1 MCGNFPNI
9 KVTEGNAFSLVLPLK
24 KRTYESCK
32 PIDEDIDIMS
42 LEDVVFK
49 FGGVEYTATL
59 EEDGVRVSLPA
70 TLARGTYDIVLT
82 AMYQGSEIRAAY
94 ESAVTIVAWNSQSDA
109 QQFIPGSPI
118 VLDAAYVI
126 GGTLTDAELEALKEE
141 FREKNAQLAQAIAD
155 AEAAKREWE
164 EKAADLDGVAQE
176 QTLTQGVQ
184 DIRDDISHINI
195 DTTTLAKQGTNP
207 DATLTEVQAKIGSP
221 ASGQGADLFAAMRDI
236 ALSATTLQELAD
248 AWSAMVTHRE
258 SLDGYRLVAP
268 NVVNGIGDIMFHKEL
283 IEEIYDDTTIIL
295 PYDALP
301 NAVNLVSAVFERV
314 TTITTTGAS
323 VNTFRNCT
331 SLKRVVF
338 NSLITIQDNS
348 INYGNIMFDGCT
360 SLEEVLM
367 PNLERL
373 YNLRDRAIF
382 RSANALRILDLTKW
396 TGVSYQG
403 LGLSDS
409 VNLIDLRFGAG
420 VTGSTTAIS
429 TWNPTNALDANSQT
443 LLTPEDIAAGFTSN
457 LEKLL
462 YNIREHI
469 AANLPVAPN
478 TITFSA
484 DVKAAILAD
493 QPTADAFT
501 NKNWT
506 IA

>member
-49 FGGVEYTATL
+49 FGGVEYATTK
-59 EEDGVRVSLPA
+59 EEAGVRVLLPA
-70 TLARGTYDIVLT
+70 TLARGVYDIVLT

-94 ESAVTIVAWNSQSDA
+94 ESAVSIVAWNSQSDA

-118 VLDAAYVI
+118 VMDAAYLI
-126 GGTLTDAELEALKEE
+126 GGAMTDAELEALKEE
-141 FREKNAQLAQAIAD
+141 YREKNAQLAQAIAD

-164 EKAADLDGVAQE
+164 EKAADLDGVA
-176 QTLTQGVQ
+176 
-184 DIRDDISHINI
+184 
-195 DTTTLAKQGTNP
+195 KQGTNP
-207 DATLTEVQAKIGSP
+207 NATNTAILEAVQQGGGTDIAKESTSQQILTKIGIP

-248 AWSAMVTHRE
+248 AWSAMVTNRE
-258 SLDGYRLVAP
+258 SLDGLTFLPTDVIDGVFKIVFYGYKHIV
-268 NVVNGIGDIMFHKEL
+268 
-283 IEEIYDDTTIIL
+283 EIDDDTLQEIVGGSYAAEPTMPNGLHYFDNLWTELKKVTLRSLTRIVGRVIFNNVPNLEEIIL
-295 PYDALP
+295 PA
-301 NAVNLVSAVFERV
+301 LVSLN
-314 TTITTTGAS
+314 S
-323 VNTFRNCT
+323 YNQTFNGTAALKKVYLPNCT
-331 SLKRVVF
+331 SLTAAG
-338 NSLITIQDNS
+338 TIFA
-348 INYGNIMFDGCT
+348 G
-360 SLEEVLM
+360 
-367 PNLERL
+367 
-373 YNLRDRAIF
+373 A
-382 RSANALRILDLTKW
+382 
-396 TGVSYQG
+396 
-403 LGLSDS
+403 
-409 VNLIDLRFGAG
+409 NLIDLTLGPVPTSFSLSGW
-420 VTGSTTAIS
+420 S
-429 TWNPTNALDANSQT
+429 PTNALDANSQT
-443 LLTPEDIAAGFTSN
+443 LLTPEDIAEGFTSN

-484 DVKAAILAD
+484 EVKAAILAD